1 MKPWMTMR
9 EISLKGLAIGVA
21 LANPLAAADT
31 RETLRKRIGEATEPR
46 ILFVGNS
53 YSFKIPGVLR
63 NLAQKE
69 KKRIVVEKVTKGGW
83 TLQKHAGSQ
92 QTLGRIREAKWDVVV
107 LQEQSQIPSFA
118 RAQRRNQ
125 MIPPAKIL
133 VAEIRKSGAIPV
145 FFQTWGRRDGDRQ
158 NSAAFPRDTFE
169 KMQARL
175 SEGYREAAEAA
186 MTAIRSNVAQAI
198 TDLGT
203 DNAAPALRAPSP
215 VHALCPCQLRTIAAS
230 LPRRP
235 GQSQKAPPY

>member
-186 MTAIRSNVAQAI
+186 GGVLIVPVGEAWAKEMEAGRGRRLYARDGSH
-198 TDLGT
+198 
-203 DNAAPALRAPSP
+203 PSADG
-215 VHALCPCQLRTIAAS
+215 VLHSARIFYHYLF
-230 LPRRP
+230 
-235 GQSQKAPPY
+235 GGE